1 MRIVDRLS
9 RALIIFNNLLLI
21 SSAATESE
29 SRISRNNPDQ
39 VRLQDNHLMETRRDS
54 LISHLQEVASG
65 IVRVVYSDKLG
76 NLKTLGRRERGK
88 NLKTRKAKKSSRL
101 RRPKTKAKL
110 VVKKKRKPKQ
120 VVEAAVVPEDDV
132 VYDYIDYVY
141 DYDDYGEGLV
151 RNTGKILLC

>member
-1 MRIVDRLS
+1 MRVVDRLS

-21 SSAATESE
+21 SSAASESE
-29 SRISRNNPDQ
+29 SRIARNSPDQ
-39 VRLQDNHLMETRRDS
+39 VRLENNDLGWKHFHFF
-54 LISHLQEVASG
+54 ISHLQEVSSG

-76 NLKTLGRRERGK
+76 NIKTLGRLEKGK
-88 NLKTRKAKKSSRL
+88 GLKTRKAKKSSRL

-120 VVEAAVVPEDDV
+120 VVEAAVLAEDDV

-141 DYDDYGEGLV
+141 DYEDYDEGPV
-151 RNTGKILLC
+151 RNTGN